1 MKIRVVINTMDNR
14 RKIEKISETKSY
26 FFKKMKTH
34 KTLARWTKKKK
45 REDSHSE
52 MEVGTLLPIL

>member
-1 MKIRVVINTMDNR
+1 MDNR

-34 KTLARWTKKKK
+34 KTLARWTKKK
-45 REDSHSE
+45 REKIHIQKWKWGHYYQFYRNS
-52 MEVGTLLPIL
+52 I